1 MSDNSGC
8 NAQAVYLHD
17 VSMTTKL
24 TSSGAPLQAQLRWRR
39 IAIPLF
45 FLLLGIVF
53 ASWAARIPAV
63 RDTLGLDAASLSVVL
78 LCGGIGAVGSF
89 PLAAWVTGHYGARHS
104 TLYAGLALLLSLPL
118 LALAPTIWV
127 LMAASMFY
135 GAASSCFDVAI
146 NALGAQAEKDAGR
159 PIMSML
165 HGWFCVGTF
174 SGALL
179 GSAVAGMGIAPIW
192 HFLFISAVFL
202 IPLHTAYHALPDDKP
217 EHDPHR
223 KIFAIPHGHLVVLGV
238 IGFCGAIVEGSI
250 ADWSGIYMK
259 DHIHASD
266 GGTPLAYAGFAGMM
280 LALRMVGDRLKERFN
295 ARKVVC
301 VGTVIAACGIFIAV
315 AAETMPP
322 AILGFAI
329 AGAGVA
335 AVFPFVFSAAGR
347 HGSTA
352 LAAVATLGYSGSL
365 IGPPA
370 VGFLAHGWGLTA
382 ALAFIGV
389 LCLAIA
395 VSASRAQWLE

>member
-1 MSDNSGC
+1 
-8 NAQAVYLHD
+8 
-17 VSMTTKL
+17 MTTKL
-24 TSSGAPLQAQLRWRR
+24 STVRAGLLGRARWRQ

-45 FLLLGIVF
+45 FLLLGAIY
-53 ASWAARIPAV
+53 ASWAARIPSI
-63 RDTLGLDAASLSVVL
+63 RDLLGLDAASLSLVL

-89 PLAAWVTGHYGARHS
+89 PLAAWVTGHYGARHA

-118 LALAPTIWV
+118 LGLAPGLWA
-127 LMAASMFY
+127 LMAASLFY

-146 NALGAQAEKDAGR
+146 NALGAQAEREAGR

-174 SGALL
+174 SGALAA
-179 GSAVAGMGIAPIW
+179 SAVAGMGIAPVW
-192 HFLFISAVFL
+192 HFLLMSALFL
-202 IPLHTAYHALPDDKP
+202 LPLHAAYQALPDDRP

-223 KIFAIPHGHLVVLGV
+223 KIFALPHGHLVVLGV

-259 DHIHASD
+259 DYIRASD
-266 GGTPLAYAGFAGMM
+266 GGAPLAYAGFAGMM
-280 LALRMVGDRLKERFN
+280 LVMRMVGDRLKQRYN
-295 ARKVVC
+295 ARRVVG
-301 VGTVIAACGIFIAV
+301 VGTLCAAAGMAVAV
-315 AAETMPP
+315 AAQSMAP

-370 VGFLAHGWGLTA
+370 VGFLAHGWGLPA
-382 ALAFIGV
+382 ALALIGV

-395 VSASRAQWLE
+395 ACASRAQWLE

>member
-1 MSDNSGC
+1 
-8 NAQAVYLHD
+8 
-17 VSMTTKL
+17 MTTKL
-24 TSSGAPLQAQLRWRR
+24 STSRAGLLGQARWRQ

-53 ASWAARIPAV
+53 ASWAARIPAI
-63 RDTLGLDAASLSVVL
+63 RDHLQLDAATLALVL

-89 PLAAWVTGHYGARHS
+89 PLAAWLTGHYGARHS
-104 TLYAGLALLLSLPL
+104 TLYAGLALLVSLPL
-118 LALAPTIWV
+118 LGLAPGLWS
-127 LMAASMFY
+127 LMAICTCY

-146 NALGAQAEKDAGR
+146 NALGAQAEKEAGR

-174 SGALL
+174 SGALIASGL
-179 GSAVAGMGIAPIW
+179 ASLEIAPVW
-192 HFLFISAVFL
+192 HFLLVSAVFL
-202 IPLHTAYHALPDDKP
+202 WPLHAAYQALPDDRP

-238 IGFCGAIVEGSI
+238 LGFCGAIVEGSV

-259 DHIHASD
+259 DHIRASD
-266 GGTPLAYAGFAGMM
+266 GATPLAYAGFAGMM
-280 LALRMVGDRLKERFN
+280 LIMRMIGDRLKERYD
-295 ARKVVC
+295 ARRVVA
-301 VGTVIAACGIFIAV
+301 VGTLVATVGIACAV
-315 AAETMPP
+315 AAQTMTP
-322 AILGFAI
+322 AILGFAV

-365 IGPPA
+365 IGPP
-370 VGFLAHGWGLTA
+370 VFGFLAHGWGLQA
-382 ALAFIGV
+382 ALAFLGV
-389 LCLAIA
+389 LCLAMAICG
-395 VSASRAQWLE
+395 SRAQWLE

>member
-1 MSDNSGC
+1 
-8 NAQAVYLHD
+8 
-17 VSMTTKL
+17 MTIKL
-24 TSSGAPLQAQLRWRR
+24 STSRAGLPTIRSRQ
-39 IAIPLF
+39 IAILLF
-45 FLLLGIVF
+45 FLLLGMVY
-53 ASWAARIPAV
+53 ASWAARIPSI
-63 RDTLGLDAASLSVVL
+63 RDILQLDAATLSLVL

-89 PLAAWVTGHYGARHS
+89 PLAAWLTGHYGARHS

-118 LALAPTIWV
+118 LALAPGLWT
-127 LMAASMFY
+127 LMAASALY

-146 NALGAQAEKDAGR
+146 NALGAQAEKEAAR

-174 SGALL
+174 TGALVA
-179 GSAVAGMGIAPIW
+179 SALAGMGITPVW
-192 HFLFISAVFL
+192 HFLLVSALFL
-202 IPLHTAYHALPDDKP
+202 APLCMAYNALPDDRP

-266 GGTPLAYAGFAGMM
+266 GGAPLAYAGFAGMM
-280 LALRMVGDRLKERFN
+280 LVMRMVGDRLKERYN
-295 ARKVVC
+295 ARRVVA
-301 VGTVIAACGIFIAV
+301 VGTLAAAFGMGIAV
-315 AAETMPP
+315 MAEGMAP
-322 AILGFAI
+322 AVLGFAI

-370 VGFLAHGWGLTA
+370 VGFLAHGWGLPA
-382 ALAFIGV
+382 ALALIGA

-395 VSASRAQWLE
+395 VCSSRAQWLE

>member
-1 MSDNSGC
+1 
-8 NAQAVYLHD
+8 
-17 VSMTTKL
+17 MTIKSL
-24 TSSGAPLQAQLRWRR
+24 TSSKSLPTARNRQ
-39 IAIPLF
+39 IAIVLF
-45 FLLLGIVF
+45 FLLLGMVY
-53 ASWAARIPAV
+53 ASWAARIPAI
-63 RDTLGLDAASLSVVL
+63 RDILQLDAATLSLVL

-89 PLAAWVTGHYGARHS
+89 PLAAWLTGHYGARHS

-118 LALAPTIWV
+118 LALAPGLWT
-127 LMAASMFY
+127 LMAASAFY
-135 GAASSCFDVAI
+135 GAAASCFDVAI

-174 SGALL
+174 SGALVAS
-179 GSAVAGMGIAPIW
+179 GVAGMGIAPIW
-192 HFLFISAVFL
+192 HFLLVSALFL
-202 IPLHTAYHALPDDKP
+202 APLYMAYNTLPDDRP

-238 IGFCGAIVEGSI
+238 IGFCGAIVEGSV

-259 DHIHASD
+259 DHIHVSD
-266 GGTPLAYAGFAGMM
+266 GSVPLAYAGFAGMM
-280 LALRMVGDRLKERFN
+280 LVMRMVGDRLKERYN
-295 ARKVVC
+295 ARRVTAI
-301 VGTVIAACGIFIAV
+301 GTLIAAFGMGIAV
-315 AAETMPP
+315 LAESMAP

-335 AVFPFVFSAAGR
+335 VVFPFVFSAAGR

-370 VGFLAHGWGLTA
+370 VGFLAQGWGLPV
-382 ALAFIGV
+382 ALMLLGV
-389 LCLAIA
+389 LCVVIA
-395 VSASRAQWLE
+395 VCSSRAQWLE

>member
-1 MSDNSGC
+1 
-8 NAQAVYLHD
+8 
-17 VSMTTKL
+17 MTTKL
-24 TSSGAPLQAQLRWRR
+24 STSHTGLMTVRSRQ
-39 IAIPLF
+39 IAILLF
-45 FLLLGIVF
+45 FLLLGMVY
-53 ASWAARIPAV
+53 ASWAARIPSI
-63 RDTLGLDAASLSVVL
+63 RDILHLDAATLSLVL

-89 PLAAWVTGHYGARHS
+89 PLAAWLTGHYGARHS
-104 TLYAGLALLLSLPL
+104 TLYAGLALLVSLPL
-118 LALAPTIWV
+118 LALAPGLWT
-127 LMAASMFY
+127 LMAASALY

-146 NALGAQAEKDAGR
+146 NALGAQAEKEAGR

-174 SGALL
+174 TGALAAS
-179 GSAVAGMGIAPIW
+179 GIAGMGIAPIW
-192 HFLFISAVFL
+192 HFLLVSALFL
-202 IPLHTAYHALPDDKP
+202 APLCMAYNALPDDRP

-266 GGTPLAYAGFAGMM
+266 GGAPLAYAGFAGMM
-280 LALRMVGDRLKERFN
+280 LVMRMVGDRLKERYN
-295 ARKVVC
+295 ARRVVA
-301 VGTVIAACGIFIAV
+301 VGTLAAAFGMGIAV
-315 AAETMPP
+315 MAEGMAP

-370 VGFLAHGWGLTA
+370 VGFLAHGWGLPA
-382 ALAFIGV
+382 ALALIGV
-389 LCLAIA
+389 LCLSIA
-395 VSASRAQWLE
+395 VCSSRAQWLE

>member
-1 MSDNSGC
+1 
-8 NAQAVYLHD
+8 
-17 VSMTTKL
+17 MTTKL
-24 TSSGAPLQAQLRWRR
+24 SSSRAGFPGQARWRQ

-45 FLLLGIVF
+45 FLLLGVVY
-53 ASWAARIPAV
+53 ASWAARIPAI
-63 RDTLGLDAASLSVVL
+63 RDHLRLDAATLSLVL
-78 LCGGIGAVGSF
+78 LCSGIGAVGSF
-89 PLAAWVTGHYGARHS
+89 PLAAWLTGHYGARHS
-104 TLYAGLALLLSLPL
+104 TLYAGLALLVSLPL
-118 LALAPTIWV
+118 LGLAPGLWT
-127 LMAASMFY
+127 LMAASLFY
-135 GAASSCFDVAI
+135 GVASSCFDVAI
-146 NALGAQAEKDAGR
+146 NALGAQAEKEAGR

-174 SGALL
+174 SGALAA
-179 GSAVAGMGIAPIW
+179 SAMAAMGIAPLW
-192 HFLFISAVFL
+192 HFVLVSTLFIL
-202 IPLHTAYHALPDDKP
+202 PLWAAYQASPDDRP
-217 EHDPHR
+217 EHDPQR

-266 GGTPLAYAGFAGMM
+266 GGAPLAYAGFAGMM
-280 LALRMVGDRLKERFN
+280 LAMRMVGDRLKQRYN
-295 ARKVVC
+295 ARRVVTL
-301 VGTVIAACGIFIAV
+301 GTLCAAGGVAIAV
-315 AAETMPP
+315 AAQSMAP
-322 AILGFAI
+322 AILGFTI

-352 LAAVATLGYSGSL
+352 LAAVATLSYSGSL

-370 VGFLAHGWGLTA
+370 VGFLAQGWGLPA

-395 VSASRAQWLE
+395 ACGSRARWLE